1 MWKSIH
7 SEDEQS
13 RLGKRNQLFSWISRR
28 RVFLLLPPVF
38 CIALAACGRDGG
50 FSKTDRL
57 HIERHGHAALRL
69 EDGSVL
75 IFGGLTK
82 SRPLASVERFVPSKE
97 AFELVP
103 ARLPKTSGWGAAAL
117 LPDGRALYTGGW
129 LNATT
134 SLSNG
139 AFYLPK
145 KNTLHPTGGELSTPR
160 FDHTATSLSDGTV
173 LITGGNDGRGRVPF
187 TERYLP
193 KEDRFAPGRR
203 MLFAREQHTA
213 TRLQD
218 GRVLIV
224 GGNPEAR
231 REEIYDPEKGIF
243 RPAGDPILDRRR
255 RHTATLLPDGRVL
268 IAGGWND
275 KLLGTAKV
283 FDPRTESFKPTAG
296 PLVHPRQ
303 QHAAVRLR
311 DGSVLLVGG
320 RGLDKTLRSVEIFDP
335 RTGRFSV
342 SPARLRRARR
352 LFTATLLS
360 DGRVLVVGGADDQ
373 EVLRSAEIFIP
384 TKQ

>member
-1 MWKSIH
+1 M
-7 SEDEQS
+7 
-13 RLGKRNQLFSWISRR
+13 
-28 RVFLLLPPVF
+28 LPPVF

-57 HIERHGHAALRL
+57 QFERHGHAALRL
-69 EDGSVL
+69 KGRVCPHLRRSDEEPAIGVRRTLRAFQGSVRAGSSAPSQDIGL
-75 IFGGLTK
+75 GNGGPAA
-82 SRPLASVERFVPSKE
+82 RWPGPLH
-97 AFELVP
+97 
-103 ARLPKTSGWGAAAL
+103 
-117 LPDGRALYTGGW
+117 GRAA

-139 AFYLPK
+139 ALYLPK

-243 RPAGDPILDRRR
+243 RPAGDPVRDRRR
-255 RHTATLLPDGRVL
+255 GHTATLLPDGRVL

-352 LFTATLLS
+352 LFTATHLS

-373 EVLRSAEIFIP
+373 EVLRSAEIFTP